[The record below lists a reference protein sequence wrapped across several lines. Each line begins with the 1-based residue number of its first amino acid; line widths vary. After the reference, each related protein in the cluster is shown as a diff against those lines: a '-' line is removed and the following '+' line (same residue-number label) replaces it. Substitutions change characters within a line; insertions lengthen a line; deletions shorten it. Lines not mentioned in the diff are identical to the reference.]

1 MSLTTLRVFSTLGLA
16 SVLEEMTPRLA
27 DVRLET
33 VLAPTAILLERIRAG
48 ETADIALLL
57 SESVDAL
64 AQQGVMLPGRTD
76 LARSLVGIAVRAGAP
91 HPDISTVAA
100 FVASMHAAKSLAYSR
115 AGASGLFFAG
125 LLERLHIAEVVNAK
139 ATVIPAGFT
148 GEVVRR
154 GEAEIAVQQIS
165 ELMAVPGIEIVGTLP
180 PGIEGVSIFSAGIFA
195 ASQNAALARSAIER
209 LAAPDAA
216 DVFRAKGLEP
226 LGNPAS
232 RQSQAE

>member
-1 MSLTTLRVFSTLGLA
+1 MSPPSLRVFSTLALA
-16 SVLEEMTPRLA
+16 GVLEEMTPRLA
-27 DVRLET
+27 DIRLET
-33 VLAPTAILLERIRAG
+33 ILAPTAMLLERIRAG

-57 SESVDAL
+57 SDSVDAL
-64 AQQGVMLPGRTD
+64 AQQGILLSGRTD

-100 FVASMHAAKSLAYSR
+100 FVATMHAAKSLAYSR
-115 AGASGLFFAG
+115 AGASGLYFAG
-125 LLERLHIAEVVNAK
+125 LLERLHIADAVNAK
-139 ATVIPAGFT
+139 ATVIPSGFT
-148 GEVVRR
+148 GELVRR

-165 ELMAVPGIEIVGTLP
+165 ELMVVPGIDIVGTLP

-195 ASQNAALARSAIER
+195 ASQHAALARSAIAR

-232 RQSQAE
+232 RRSQAE